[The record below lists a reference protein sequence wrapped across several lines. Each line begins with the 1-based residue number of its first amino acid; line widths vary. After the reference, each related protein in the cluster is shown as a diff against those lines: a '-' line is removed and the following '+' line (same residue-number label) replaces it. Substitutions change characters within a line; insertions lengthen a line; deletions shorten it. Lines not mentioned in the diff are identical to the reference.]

1 MRRLERKMED
11 VIEKGSEDIVNME
24 KRIEK
29 DENEIRGIKSK
40 CREIIVRNDV

>member
-1 MRRLERKMED
+1 
-11 VIEKGSEDIVNME
+11 ME

-40 CREIIVRNDV
+40 CREIIVRNDVWVEER